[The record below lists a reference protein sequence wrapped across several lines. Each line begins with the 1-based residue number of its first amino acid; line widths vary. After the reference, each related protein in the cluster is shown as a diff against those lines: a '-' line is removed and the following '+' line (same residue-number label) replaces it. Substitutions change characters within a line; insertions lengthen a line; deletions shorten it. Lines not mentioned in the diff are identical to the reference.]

1 MESTTLASGEDAGL
15 ILKLY
20 ELRREPTMRA
30 ARHWLSAQF
39 WPQTAEEVFLV
50 QNEFGSQHNQYLR
63 QVLTY
68 WEMAASFVLRGAL
81 DADLFLECNSENIF
95 LLAKFRPLLNE
106 IRVKMPDFL
115 LRTEQV
121 ISKHGSAA
129 ARLERYAAG
138 LEERRLRAQG
148 SIAPTVP
155 ASI

>member
-106 IRVKMPDFL
+106 IRVVAPLTDSSVTPRDWKSVDCEPRARLLLPFL
-115 LRTEQV
+115 LLFETL
-121 ISKHGSAA
+121 G
-129 ARLERYAAG
+129 
-138 LEERRLRAQG
+138 
-148 SIAPTVP
+148 
-155 ASI
+155 